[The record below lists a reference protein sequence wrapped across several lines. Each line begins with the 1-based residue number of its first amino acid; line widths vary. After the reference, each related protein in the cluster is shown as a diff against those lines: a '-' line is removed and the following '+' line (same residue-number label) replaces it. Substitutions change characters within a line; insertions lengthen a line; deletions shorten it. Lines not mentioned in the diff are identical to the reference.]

1 MSSSIDINWTN
12 RSASVQPPP
21 DKNIVERVEQ
31 SRFDDLS
38 AAADTQV
45 LAEGAGGALSP
56 TAATGTYT
64 DDTLEVGRNYSYRVV
79 AERGSQKKASIPTDY
94 IHTYD
99 PAVELGYPGGTPEVA
114 NYTCSVAPHSHI
126 DMQYTSAVSTAYD
139 DPIITMEPAIRTG
152 DITLR
157 RDANSTSEENVFLDE
172 QTLSNGRKIRTP
184 RLQQYGT
191 TSGPEHNITYLTTT
205 KPNIFS
211 RDEMTMF
218 AVLHD
223 PLNKGYSFQ
232 NPTSYT
238 SSSTLSRTYEPPHDI
253 GPYTSDASLPGAWG
267 GIPITEVRSTKS
279 SSGAVDHLLKFS
291 VNNISYSATMPNP
304 TFSIIC
310 IRLKMSEAL
319 ALANNIKMQMWQ
331 NGALVGN
338 SADLTDI
345 TIHGRITGKHSKIA
359 WNKNFGAYNFTPNML
374 PGGSY
379 YSSRYYEWAM
389 VTKTEFLLFPHAL
402 EAEDIN
408 NVYGYLCNKYDVGQT
423 IIQSSQL
430 IG

>member
-21 DKNIVERVEQ
+21 NKNIVERVDQ

-64 DDTLEVGRNYSYRVV
+64 DDTLEAGRNYSYRVV
-79 AERGSQKKASIPTDY
+79 AERGSQKKASLPTDY
-94 IHTYD
+94 IYTYD
-99 PAVELGYPGGTPEVA
+99 PATELGYPGGTPEVA
-114 NYTCSVAPHSHI
+114 NYTCSVTPHSHI
-126 DMQYTSAVSTAYD
+126 DMQYISAVSTTYD
-139 DPIITMEPAIRTG
+139 DPIITMDSAIRTG
-152 DITLR
+152 DIQLKR
-157 RDANSTSEENVFLDE
+157 AADSTSEEHVFLDE

-191 TSGPEHNITYLTTT
+191 TSGPQNNITYLTTT
-205 KPNIFS
+205 ENNIFS

-218 AVLHD
+218 VVLHD
-223 PLNKGYSFQ
+223 PLNKGYSFT
-232 NPTSYT
+232 NPTAYGT
-238 SSSTLSRTYEPPHDI
+238 SPRTYEPPHDP
-253 GPYTSDASLPGAWG
+253 GTYTTDASLPGSWG

-279 SSGAVDHLLKFS
+279 SSSATDHQIQLR
-291 VNNISYSATMPNP
+291 VNNVSYSATMPNP
-304 TFSIIC
+304 AFSIIC

-331 NGALVGN
+331 NGALVVN
-338 SADLTDI
+338 TADLTNI
-345 TIHGRITGKHSKIA
+345 TIHGRITGKHSSLQ
-359 WNKNFGAYNFTPNML
+359 WNKNFGAYYFTPDLN
-374 PGGSY
+374 PSGSN
-379 YSSRYYEWAM
+379 YSTRYYDYAM
-389 VTKTEFLLFPHAL
+389 VTKTEYLLFPSAL

-408 NVYGYLCNKYDVGQT
+408 NVYGYLCNKYDVDQT
-423 IIQSSQL
+423 IIPSSQL

>member
-38 AAADTQV
+38 AVADTQV
-45 LAEGAGGALSP
+45 LAQGAGGALSP

-126 DMQYTSAVSTAYD
+126 DMQYISAVSTTYD

-152 DITLR
+152 DITLKR
-157 RDANSTSEENVFLDE
+157 AADSTSEENVFLDE
-172 QTLSNGRKIRTP
+172 QTISNGRKIRTP

-205 KPNIFS
+205 ENNILS

-218 AVLHD
+218 VVLHD

-232 NPTSYT
+232 NPTAYST
-238 SSSTLSRTYEPPHDI
+238 SSARTYEPPHDP
-253 GPYTSDASLPGAWG
+253 GAYATDASQPGSWG

-279 SSGAVDHLLKFS
+279 SSSATDHLLKFT

-304 TFSIIC
+304 DFSIIC

-331 NGALVGN
+331 NGALVDN

-345 TIHGRITGKHSKIA
+345 TIHGRITGKHSKIS
-359 WNKNFGAYNFTPNML
+359 WNKNFGAYYFTPDLN
-374 PGGSY
+374 PGGSN
-379 YSSRYYEWAM
+379 YSTRYYEWAM
-389 VTKTEFLLFPHAL
+389 VTKTEYLLFPSAL

-408 NVYGYLCNKYDVGQT
+408 NVYGYLCNKYGVDQT
-423 IIQSSQL
+423 IIPSSQL